1 MNLQMTGFVKVV
13 TFDID
18 DTLFSERMYVRSGFE
33 AVGRHVKQ
41 RWGIDDFAERSWRLF
56 EQGERRQVFD
66 RVFDAVRCRW
76 SLDDVEDLV
85 RVYREHYPVIKLYP
99 DAEQVLRF
107 LPSRCRLA
115 VVSDGP
121 AVSQRMKVEALSLKS
136 YFDPIILTAEWGAKY
151 AKPSHLA
158 FREVETKRGVS
169 GDVCAYIADNPLK
182 DFLGPRVCGWQ
193 TVRVRR
199 LDGIYGM
206 LEPEPGYEADLEASD
221 LREAVS
227 KLNLG

>member
-1 MNLQMTGFVKVV
+1 MTGFVKVV

-115 VVSDGP
+115 VVRRKE
-121 AVSQRMKVEALSLKS
+121 SQDL
-136 YFDPIILTAEWGAKY
+136 
-151 AKPSHLA
+151 
-158 FREVETKRGVS
+158 FR
-169 GDVCAYIADNPLK
+169 I
-182 DFLGPRVCGWQ
+182 
-193 TVRVRR
+193 
-199 LDGIYGM
+199 GI
-206 LEPEPGYEADLEASD
+206 
-221 LREAVS
+221 
-227 KLNLG
+227 